1 MFSFNINDHK
11 YSNIHFIGIGGIS
24 MSGLAEILL
33 SQGYKVSGSDRSSS
47 KIVERLESLQAQIY
61 IGHSKNNIKDYDLVI
76 YTDAIPKDNEEL
88 VEAVN
93 RNIETVDRATFLGA
107 LIRNYTNS
115 IAVSGT
121 HGKTSTT
128 SMIATILNKSTL
140 DPTILLGGSLDD
152 IGGNVRIG
160 NREHLLTEACE
171 YKGNVLKYYPS
182 IAIILNM
189 EEDHMDYFKD
199 LEHILGTFRDYTK
212 NIDKDGSLIINLDDP
227 NADSIIGDCPVK
239 VISFSID
246 KDSDYR
252 AENISFDQQGFPNF
266 DLRVKGDKVYKVKLN
281 IMGIHNIYN
290 TLASIAAT
298 HILGIPMETIVKAI
312 ESYGGPHR
320 RLEYKGHIGNVK
332 VMDDYAHHPTEI
344 QVTLHALKQ
353 TGAKIWCIFQP
364 HTYTRTKFLMNNFSN
379 SFKDADKVIVTD
391 IFAAREID
399 PGDVHSRDLVEKIQE
414 NGVDAKYM
422 ESFEKVEDYLR
433 DKIEDGDLVVTMGAG
448 DVYLIGEHILEETK

>member
-199 LEHILGTFRDYTK
+199 LEHILDTFRDYTK